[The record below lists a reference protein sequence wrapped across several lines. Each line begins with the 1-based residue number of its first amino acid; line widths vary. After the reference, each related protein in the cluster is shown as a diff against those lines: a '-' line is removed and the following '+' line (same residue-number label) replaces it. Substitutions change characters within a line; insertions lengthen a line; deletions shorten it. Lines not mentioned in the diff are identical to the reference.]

1 MATAYQAMALIGL
14 SQAAAALALGAAGVM
29 HWVPAVRVF
38 GASWGC
44 YVEASERAR
53 P

>member
-1 MATAYQAMALIGL
+1 MTAAYQVMALLGL
-14 SQAAAALALGAAGVM
+14 SQAAAALTLGVLGGI
-29 HWVPAVRVF
+29 HWVPAVLVF

-53 P
+53 T

>member
-1 MATAYQAMALIGL
+1 MTETFQAIARIGL
-14 SQAAAALALGAAGVM
+14 SQAAAALTLGVAGVM
-29 HWVPAVRVF
+29 HWVPAVLVF
-38 GASWGC
+38 GLSWVA